1 MLRASFR
8 PGSSVLSVA
17 LAGLV
22 GLAGVASGGCER
34 SRAPEPAAANPSPAP
49 VASAATPPDAG
60 RRPSASGS
68 ANPSASA
75 SASGS
80 TTTSTSAGGKVGR
93 IVAIGDLHGDLAA
106 TKKVLRL
113 AGAID
118 AKDVWSGGKL
128 IVVQTGDAVDR
139 GDDDRAILDL
149 LERLKGEAA
158 KAGGELVA
166 MSGNH
171 EIMNAS
177 FDFRYVTP
185 PAFTSFSDVKPKNDG
200 VAAALQNLDPPSR
213 GRAAAFAPGGPYAAM
228 IAKRP
233 VIHRVGDT
241 VFVHGGVL
249 PKHVKYGIERI
260 NRETSAWLLGQQSEP
275 PHPLAQEDGPL
286 WTRMYSAAPGREECA
301 TLNETLGML
310 GAKRMVMGHTVQR
323 PGVSPACDGKAWR
336 IDVGLSKFY
345 GGPTQALA
353 IDGDVVTVLKE

>member
-8 PGSSVLSVA
+8 LGFSVV
-17 LAGLV
+17 V
-22 GLAGVASGGCER
+22 GLAGLAGCGGCER
-34 SRAPEPAAANPSPAP
+34 SPEPVS
-49 VASAATPPDAG
+49 G
-60 RRPSASGS
+60 ASG
-68 ANPSASA
+68 AASA
-75 SASGS
+75 SSGS
-80 TTTSTSAGGKVGR
+80 SARVHLREAGPAPAR
-93 IVAIGDLHGDLAA
+93 LVAIGDLHGDLEAA
-106 TKKVLRL
+106 RKVLRL

-118 AKDVWSGGKL
+118 EKDAWSGGKL
-128 IVVQTGDAVDR
+128 VVVQTGDAIDR
-139 GDDDRAILDL
+139 GDDDRAILDM

-185 PAFTSFSDVKPKNDG
+185 PAFASFAEVKASSDG
-200 VAAALQNLDPPSR
+200 AAEALAHLEASSR
-213 GRAAAFAPGGPYAAM
+213 GRAAAFAPGGPYATM
-228 IAKRP
+228 IARRP
-233 VIHRVGDT
+233 VIYRSGDT

-249 PKHVKYGIERI
+249 PKHVKFGIDRI
-260 NRETSAWLLGQQSEP
+260 NDETAAWLLGRQSEP
-275 PHPLAQEDGPL
+275 PRLLAQEDGPI

-301 TLNETLGML
+301 TLAETLSML

-323 PGVSPACDGKAWR
+323 GGVSPACDGKGWR

-353 IDGDVVTVLKE
+353 IEGDVVTVLKE